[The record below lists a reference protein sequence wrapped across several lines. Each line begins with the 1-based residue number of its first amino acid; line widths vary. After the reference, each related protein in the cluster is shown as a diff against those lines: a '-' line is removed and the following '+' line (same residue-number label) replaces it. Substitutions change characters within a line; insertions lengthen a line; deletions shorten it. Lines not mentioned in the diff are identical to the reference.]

1 MARVQSEH
9 IQQQPKHPKSKT
21 SPDKN
26 EFDVR
31 VVVVIAL
38 LASVL
43 SCAVWAGSANQ
54 LNRKINTDAFI
65 NQKSDTL
72 MPIDQV
78 IEQGKLLRLQYSPK
92 AAKLYH
98 AQLKVAKNDSQ
109 RLSILELL
117 GDTYADM
124 KKYKKALRFGIN
136 KSFIVIHVL
145 VLMAY

>member
-1 MARVQSEH
+1 MARVQPEH
-9 IQQQPKHPKSKT
+9 TQKQLIHPKSKT

-26 EFDVR
+26 AFDVR

-38 LASVL
+38 LAFVL

-54 LNRKINTDAFI
+54 PNRKINTDEFI
-65 NQKSDTL
+65 SQKSDTL
-72 MPIDQV
+72 MPIDKV

-98 AQLKVAKNDSQ
+98 AQLKVGKNDSQ
-109 RLSILELL
+109 RLSILEHL
-117 GDTYADM
+117 GDTYAEM

-136 KSFIVIHVL
+136 KIFIVIHVL